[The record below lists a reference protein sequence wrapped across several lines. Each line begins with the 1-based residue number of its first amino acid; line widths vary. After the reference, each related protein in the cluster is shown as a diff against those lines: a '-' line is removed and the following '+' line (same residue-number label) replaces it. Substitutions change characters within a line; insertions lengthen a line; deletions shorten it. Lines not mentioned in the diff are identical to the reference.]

1 MKGLKVILWI
11 CGVSCLLGFIFA
23 VLPWRA
29 ITTLFEWF
37 GIQPLEPRP
46 IIVYMIRLFSVIV
59 GMIGIF
65 FIILA
70 LNPLNY
76 GAMLLLAAYGLLC
89 YGVLCLAGGI
99 RYGFPVWVY
108 TGDVIFGVAFGV
120 LILVFRK
127 KAMQGSTT

>member
-1 MKGLKVILWI
+1 MKGLKVVLWI

-23 VLPWRA
+23 VLPWRT

-37 GIQPLEPRP
+37 GIQPLEARP
-46 IIVYMIRLFSVIV
+46 IIVYMIRMFSVIV

-65 FIILA
+65 FVFLA

-89 YGVLCLAGGI
+89 YGVLSLVGGI
-99 RYGFPVWVY
+99 RYGFPIWIFA
-108 TGDVIFGVAFGV
+108 GDVIFGVAFGI

-127 KAMQGSTT
+127 KTMQESAT